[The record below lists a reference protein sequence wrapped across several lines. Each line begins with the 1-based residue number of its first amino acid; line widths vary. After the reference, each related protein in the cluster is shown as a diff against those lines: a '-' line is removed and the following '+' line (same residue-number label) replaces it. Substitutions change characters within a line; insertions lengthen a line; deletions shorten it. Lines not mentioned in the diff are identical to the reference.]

1 MSEAVPPPVSDFENE
16 LAALLNK
23 YNMDAGCNTPDYV
36 LARHL
41 IRNLDTFR
49 EINQERE
56 AWFGTPLRIGNKSDN
71 VRNQDAMGSTT
82 P

>member
-1 MSEAVPPPVSDFENE
+1 MSQTDETPVIPDFEKE

-23 YNMDAGCNTPDYV
+23 HGMDNGANTPDFI

-41 IRNLDTFR
+41 IRCIDTFR
-49 EINQERE
+49 ELTQERE
-56 AWFGTPLRIGNKSDN
+56 AWFGTPLRITNDN
-71 VRNQDAMGSTT
+71 VREQSTMGSET